1 MTFDTNRE
9 GLASLYTDQ
18 SLMTYEGTQIM
29 GQAAIMNKYRSL
41 GFNQAK
47 HNIKTQDAHPNPLQP
62 NAVIVFVTGDLQIE
76 GQEYPMKFAEVFHL
90 VQTGGMCRPVMSF
103 TFFVFVFWGYK
114 DQLTTQTNTHTTILT
129 FSHIKLLSSSRT
141 TSSVLTLVERN
152 HHRSLAHFF
161 SKEKWSLLRPTIYVQ
176 SSTQTNTHTL
186 TTCCYCCC
194 CCCRIPRTRP
204 VKMCSKKSVVFFY
217 KMK

>member
-1 MTFDTNRE
+1 MYIGLYSVRSTNSDLAHIIPSFRESKYVLVMAAAAPQSVNFEEVSKAFTQHFYMTFDTNRE

-103 TFFVFVFWGYK
+103 IHIYIFCFLGIQGPTNDTTKHAHNHRYFF
-114 DQLTTQTNTHTTILT
+114 
-129 FSHIKLLSSSRT
+129 HISSFF
-141 TSSVLTLVERN
+141 
-152 HHRSLAHFF
+152 HHREPHLPS
-161 SKEKWSLLRPTIYVQ
+161 
-176 SSTQTNTHTL
+176 
-186 TTCCYCCC
+186 
-194 CCCRIPRTRP
+194 
-204 VKMCSKKSVVFFY
+204 
-217 KMK
+217 

>member
-1 MTFDTNRE
+1 MAAAAPQSVNFEEVSKAFTQHFYMTFDTNRE

-90 VQTGGMCRPVMSF
+90 VQTGASF
-103 TFFVFVFWGYK
+103 IIA
-114 DQLTTQTNTHTTILT
+114 N
-129 FSHIKLLSSSRT
+129 HIFRL
-141 TSSVLTLVERN
+141 N
-152 HHRSLAHFF
+152 
-161 SKEKWSLLRPTIYVQ
+161 IG
-176 SSTQTNTHTL
+176 
-186 TTCCYCCC
+186 
-194 CCCRIPRTRP
+194 
-204 VKMCSKKSVVFFY
+204 
-217 KMK
+217 

>member
-1 MTFDTNRE
+1 MAAAAPQSVNFEEVSKAFTQHFYMTFDTNRE

-103 TFFVFVFWGYK
+103 VFTFCFLGI
-114 DQLTTQTNTHTTILT
+114 QGPTNDTNKHAHNHRYFFTYQASFIIAN
-129 FSHIKLLSSSRT
+129 HIFRL
-141 TSSVLTLVERN
+141 N
-152 HHRSLAHFF
+152 
-161 SKEKWSLLRPTIYVQ
+161 IG
-176 SSTQTNTHTL
+176 
-186 TTCCYCCC
+186 
-194 CCCRIPRTRP
+194 
-204 VKMCSKKSVVFFY
+204 
-217 KMK
+217 